1 MLRKILF
8 LISAGLFATAAVAQ
22 GGLPRAE
29 LAAGFHRIVAE
40 VAATQ
45 AERSQGLMHRQRLGA
60 NEGMVFVFP
69 ATATHCFWMKNTPLP
84 LSIAFL
90 DEQGRIVSV
99 AEMAPHSEESHCPA
113 QPARF
118 ALEMNAGWF
127 AAKGLKPGA
136 VIGGVD
142 RLPPGR

>member
-8 LISAGLFATAAVAQ
+8 LLSAGLLAAAALAQ
-22 GGLPRAE
+22 GAPSRVE

-40 VAATQ
+40 VVATQ
-45 AERSQGLMHRQRLGA
+45 SERSQGLMHRQRLGA
-60 NEGMVFVFP
+60 NEGMIFVFP
-69 ATATHCFWMKNTPLP
+69 VTATHCFWMKNTPLP

-90 DEQGRIVSV
+90 DERGRVV
-99 AEMAPHSEESHCPA
+99 DLAEMAPNSEENHCPS

-127 AAKGLKPGA
+127 AAKGIRPGA

-142 RLPPGR
+142 RLPAGR